1 MMQPNTRRITVTRL
15 FLFLTLISTI
25 AIDVVADETANAAN
39 EQPNFIFFITDD
51 ISPADLG
58 CYGSKV
64 VKTPH
69 LDEIAKQ
76 GLVFENAYLTISSC
90 SPSRCSMITCRY
102 PHNMGAP
109 ELHTSLPEGQPLFPL
124 ALKEKGYYTVL
135 SGKHHMGKNANKAF
149 DKISGG
155 KGPSRSEDWV
165 EILASRP
172 QDKPFFAWFASS
184 DAHRGWAFNEQA
196 PHYADEDAVVPPYL
210 VDGPATRN
218 DLASYYHEVSRT
230 DYFSGELIKELKRQ
244 GIADNTYF
252 IYCSDNGRPFPRCK
266 TYLYDDGI
274 KTPLIVWSPG
284 NVQPGRSKSLV
295 SAIDIGTTILELA
308 GVERDERMQ
317 GVSFAATLNDHENV
331 TRDYVFAEHNWHVYQ
346 NHERL
351 VRHGDWVYIRN
362 AWPERRVLC
371 SESHDEFASGKEL
384 WQAFDEGG
392 LHADQKQ
399 IVRQPAVAEQL
410 FNVTADPYQLTNLAN
425 QKDSAEVLAQLRKV
439 LNEWTEQ
446 TGDTVPE
453 NPTNDRYTG
462 PRPQANGKHGR
473 DPNHKRGE
481 FPGAARNATKI
492 NHPGPVRASK

>member
-1 MMQPNTRRITVTRL
+1 VARHP
-15 FLFLTLISTI
+15 FLCTLISATTFVLV
-25 AIDVVADETANAAN
+25 ANPAVHAADER
-39 EQPNFIFFITDD
+39 PNFIFFITDD

-58 CYGSKV
+58 CYGSEV
-64 VKTPH
+64 VKTPQ
-69 LDEIAKQ
+69 LDKIAEQ
-76 GLVFENAYLTISSC
+76 GLVFGNAYLTISSC

-109 ELHTSLPEGQPLFPL
+109 ELHTSLPEGQPLYPL
-124 ALKEKGYYTVL
+124 ALKEKGYFTVL
-135 SGKHHMGKNANKAF
+135 SGKHHMGKNADKAF
-149 DKISGG
+149 DKISRG
-155 KGPSRSEDWV
+155 KGPSKSEDWV
-165 EILASRP
+165 EILQNRP
-172 QDKPFFAWFASS
+172 KDKPFFAWFASS
-184 DAHRGWAFNEQA
+184 DAHRGWSFDDHA
-196 PHYADEDAVVPPYL
+196 PRYTDEEAEVPPYL

-230 DYFSGELIKELKRQ
+230 DHFSGELIKELKRQ

-284 NVQPGRSKSLV
+284 NVKPGRSESLV
-295 SAIDIGTTILELA
+295 SSIDIGVTILELA
-308 GVERDERMQ
+308 GIEQDERMQ
-317 GVSFAATLNDHENV
+317 GVSFAATLTNHENV

-351 VRHGDWVYIRN
+351 VRHENWVYIRN

-371 SESHDEFASGKEL
+371 SESHDEFASGREI
-384 WQAFDEGG
+384 WQAFDEGK

-399 IVRQPAVAEQL
+399 IVRMPSVAEQL
-410 FNVTADPYQLTNLAN
+410 FNVAVDPYQLTNLADDE
-425 QKDSAEVLAQLRKV
+425 DSAKPLADLRNVLD
-439 LNEWTEQ
+439 EWTEQ

-462 PRPQANGKHGR
+462 PRPKPGGKHGR

-481 FPGAARNATKI
+481 FPGVARNATTI
-492 NHPGPVRASK
+492 NHPGPIRVSE